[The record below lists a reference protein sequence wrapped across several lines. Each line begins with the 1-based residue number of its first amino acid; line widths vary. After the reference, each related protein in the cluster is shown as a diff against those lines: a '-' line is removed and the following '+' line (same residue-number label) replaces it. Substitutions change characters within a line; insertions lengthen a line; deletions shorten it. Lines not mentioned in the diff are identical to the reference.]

1 MSPWRQ
7 GKIQEHDAT
16 AAAIRELP
24 PEQEL
29 EVLRLRVGDL
39 ETRVAEKTIE
49 ADALREIGQAIGSVP
64 NLDEMLK
71 RVADIVAK
79 VTGTDLCLIY
89 LLDNATNE
97 LILRGASG
105 QSKDVVGKIRLKVGE
120 GVTGW
125 VAQKGT
131 RVVLN
136 REAWRDERFKP
147 VPALI
152 QDKYQS
158 MMSVPLQGR
167 NDLVGVINVR
177 TDTPAEYTQTQ
188 VSLLDSIARQVGGA
202 VENYRLHR
210 RMEMHASQLS
220 TLSQIS
226 ETITSDMYLE
236 EILQLIVAMTAES
249 MNFRICSIMLLDPA
263 KNELVIKATQSKSR
277 DYVRKPNVKLT
288 ESVAGRAVLERQP
301 IVIRD
306 VRKTP
311 GYQYPDIAKKEG
323 LCSLVA
329 LPLSVKNEII
339 GVLNCY
345 TSTPREFD
353 DEEIEILKTLAN
365 QAAISIQNA
374 KLMVQTAVLQEMHHR
389 VKNSLQTIASLLR
402 LQVRTGKFASPQ
414 QALAQSINRIQS
426 IATVHELLSSDNLDN
441 VDLKKL
447 AESILFATARGLLPD
462 GNEVRMKVEGAE
474 FLLPSGQATYVSL
487 ILNELIQNAV
497 EHGLRGRTTG
507 ELFVTVTESDFDIRM
522 EVVND
527 GEPIASTF
535 DLKQGGS
542 LGLRIVQSLVR
553 DNLMGEFS
561 LSSGEDGLTRACVV
575 FPK

>member
-7 GKIQEHDAT
+7 GRSQEHDAT

-39 ETRVAEKTIE
+39 ENRVAEKTIE
-49 ADALREIGQAIGSVP
+49 ADALREIGQAIGSVL
-64 NLDEMLK
+64 NLDQMLK

-249 MNFRICSIMLLDPA
+249 MNFRICSIMLLDTA

-277 DYVRKPNVKLT
+277 EYTRKPNVKLT
-288 ESVAGRAVLERQP
+288 ESVAGRAVLDRQP

-462 GNEVRMKVEGAE
+462 GNEVRMKVEGSQ

-497 EHGLRGRTTG
+497 EHGLRGRMAG
-507 ELFVTVTESDFDIRM
+507 ELSVTVTESDDTISI

-553 DNLMGEFS
+553 DNLMGEFT
-561 LSSGEDGLTRACVV
+561 LATGEDSLTRACVV